1 VEVENL
7 MDEIRNAAL
16 IAARDCMA
24 IKQDEKVLVIT
35 DEPLRK
41 IGYALWEA
49 SKQVAAEAIIT
60 EIIPRRSNGEEPP
73 LPVAELMKIVD
84 VILIP
89 TSMSLSH
96 TDARREASD
105 KGVRIATLPGITE
118 ETMIRTLSA
127 DYYKIAERSRKVADI
142 LNDGSVV
149 RIRTDRGTDVALSID
164 GRVGFADTGLNHKP
178 GDFSNLPAGEGYIS
192 PVEGKSVGVIVFDG
206 SMAGVGKL
214 RDEIIK
220 VEVID
225 GFASQIDGGDGAKK
239 LLSIMKPLGKLA
251 FNLAE
256 LGIGTN
262 DKARITGSVLEDEK
276 AIGTVHMAFGDNKSM
291 GGFVQVASHL
301 DGVIMNPSVYVDD
314 ELILKEGR
322 FVIF

>member
-1 VEVENL
+1 
-7 MDEIRNAAL
+7 MDQLRTAAL

-24 IKQDEKVLVIT
+24 IKQDETVLVIT

-41 IGYALWEA
+41 IGYGLWEA
-49 SKQVAAEAIIT
+49 SKQLAAEAIIT

-73 LPVAELMKIVD
+73 TAVAELMKMVK
-84 VILIP
+84 VALMP

-96 TDARREASD
+96 TDARREASGE
-105 KGVRIATLPGITE
+105 GVRIATLPGITE

-142 LNDGSVV
+142 LNDGSIV
-149 RIRTDRGTDVALSID
+149 RMTTGGGTDIVLPID
-164 GRVGFADTGLNHKP
+164 GRVGFADTGLNHNP

-206 SMAGVGKL
+206 SMAGIGKL

-225 GFASQIDGGDGAKK
+225 GFASRIEGGDGAKK

-276 AIGTVHMAFGDNKSM
+276 AIGTVHIAFGDNKSM
-291 GGFVQVASHL
+291 GGSVKVASHL

-314 ELILKEGR
+314 ELILEEGR
-322 FVIF
+322 FVGL

>member
-1 VEVENL
+1 MER
-7 MDEIRNAAL
+7 IRTAAL

-24 IKQDEKVLVIT
+24 IKQDEEVLILT
-35 DEPLRK
+35 DGPLRK

-49 SKQVAAEAIIT
+49 SKQMGAEAIIT

-73 LPVAELMKIVD
+73 PAVAELMKLVD
-84 VILIP
+84 VVLIP

-96 TDARREASD
+96 TEARREASD

-127 DYYKIAERSRKVADI
+127 DYNKIAERSRKIAGI
-142 LNDGSVV
+142 LHDGSSV
-149 RIRTDRGTDVALSID
+149 RITTDRGTDITLSID
-164 GRVGFADTGLNHKP
+164 GRAGFADTGLNHNP

-192 PVEGKSVGVIVFDG
+192 PAEGKSVGVIVFDG

-214 RDEIIK
+214 RDEVIK

-225 GFASQIDGGDGAKK
+225 GFASRIDGADGARQ

-262 DKARITGSVLEDEK
+262 DKAQITGSVLEDEK
-276 AIGTVHMAFGDNKSM
+276 AMGTVHIAFGDNKSM
-291 GGFVQVASHL
+291 GGFVRVASHL
-301 DGVIMNPSVYVDD
+301 DGVIMNPSVSVDG
-314 ELILKEGR
+314 ELILEGGR
-322 FVIF
+322 FVGL

>member
-1 VEVENL
+1 
-7 MDEIRNAAL
+7 MDEMRIAAL

-24 IKQDEKVLVIT
+24 IKQDEKVLILT

-49 SKQVAAEAIIT
+49 SKQLGSEAIIT

-73 LPVAELMKIVD
+73 PAVAELMKIVD
-84 VILIP
+84 VALIP

-96 TDARREASD
+96 TDARREASG

-127 DYYKIAERSRKVADI
+127 DYYKIAERSRKIADI
-142 LNDGSVV
+142 LHDGSIV
-149 RIRTDRGTDVALSID
+149 RITTDRGTDVRLSIN
-164 GRVGFADTGLNHKP
+164 GRIGLADTGLNHKP

-206 SMAGVGKL
+206 SMAGVGIL

-220 VEVID
+220 VKVVD
-225 GFASQIDGGDGAKK
+225 GFASRIDGAEGAKK

-276 AIGTVHMAFGDNKSM
+276 AIGTVHIAFGDNKSM
-291 GGFVQVASHL
+291 GGSVRVASHL

-314 ELILKEGR
+314 ELILEGGR
-322 FVIF
+322 FLRL

>member
-1 VEVENL
+1 
-7 MDEIRNAAL
+7 MDDIRTAAL
-16 IAARDCMA
+16 IAVRDCMA

-35 DEPLRK
+35 DEPLRN

-49 SKQVAAEAIIT
+49 SKQMAAEAIIT

-73 LPVAELMKIVD
+73 HAVAELMKIVD
-84 VILIP
+84 AILIP

-96 TDARREASD
+96 TDARREASR

-118 ETMIRTLSA
+118 EVMIRTLSA
-127 DYYKIAERSRKVADI
+127 DYYEIAERSRKLADI
-142 LNDGSVV
+142 LSHGSLV
-149 RIRTDRGTDVALSID
+149 RIIAERGTDVELPIE
-164 GRVGFADTGLNHKP
+164 GRVGLADTGLNHNP

-192 PVEGKSVGVIVFDG
+192 PVEGKSSGVIVFDG
-206 SMAGVGKL
+206 SMAGVGIL

-220 VEVID
+220 VEVTD
-225 GFASQIDGGDGAKK
+225 GFASQIDGTDGAEK

-276 AIGTVHMAFGDNKSM
+276 VIGTVHIAFGDNRSM
-291 GGFVQVASHL
+291 GGSVKVASHL
-301 DGVIMNPSVYVDD
+301 DGVIMSPSVYVDD
-314 ELILKEGR
+314 ELILEEGR
-322 FVIF
+322 FIGL

>member
-1 VEVENL
+1 
-7 MDEIRNAAL
+7 MDEMRIAAL
-16 IAARDCMA
+16 IAARDCIA
-24 IKQDEKVLVIT
+24 IKQDEKVLILT

-49 SKQVAAEAIIT
+49 SRQLAAEAIIT

-73 LPVAELMKIVD
+73 PAVAELMKIVD
-84 VILIP
+84 VVLIP

-96 TDARREASD
+96 TDARREASG

-127 DYYKIAERSRKVADI
+127 DYYKIAERSRKIADI
-142 LNDGSVV
+142 LDNGSIV
-149 RIRTDRGTDVALSID
+149 RITTERGTDVALPID
-164 GRVGFADTGLNHKP
+164 GRVGLADTGLNHNS

-214 RDEIIK
+214 LDEIIK

-225 GFASQIDGGDGAKK
+225 GFASRIDGADGAKK
-239 LLSIMKPLGKLA
+239 LLSIMEPLGKLA

-276 AIGTVHMAFGDNKSM
+276 AIGTVHIAFGDNKSM
-291 GGFVQVASHL
+291 GGFVKVASHL

-314 ELILKEGR
+314 ELILEKGR
-322 FVIF
+322 FVRL

>member
-1 VEVENL
+1 
-7 MDEIRNAAL
+7 MDSIRTAAL

-24 IKQDEKVLVIT
+24 IRQDEKVLILT
-35 DEPLRK
+35 DGPLRK

-49 SKQVAAEAIIT
+49 SKQLTAEAIIA

-73 LPVAELMKIVD
+73 PAVAELMKLVD
-84 VILIP
+84 VVLIP

-118 ETMIRTLSA
+118 ESMIRTLSA
-127 DYYKIAERSRKVADI
+127 DYYKIAERSRKIAAI
-142 LNDGSVV
+142 LHDGSIV
-149 RIRTDRGTDVALSID
+149 RITTDRGTDIALSID
-164 GRVGFADTGLNHKP
+164 GRAGFADTGLNHNP

-214 RDEIIK
+214 RDEIIE

-225 GFASQIDGGDGAKK
+225 GFASRIDGAYGARK
-239 LLSIMKPLGKLA
+239 LLSVMKPLGKLA

-262 DKARITGSVLEDEK
+262 DKAQVTGSVLEDEK
-276 AIGTVHMAFGDNKSM
+276 AIGTVHIAFGDNKSM
-291 GGFVQVASHL
+291 GGFVRVASHL
-301 DGVIMNPSVYVDD
+301 DGVIMNPSVSVDG
-314 ELILKEGR
+314 ELILEEGR
-322 FVIF
+322 FVRF

>member
-1 VEVENL
+1 
-7 MDEIRNAAL
+7 MDRIRTAAL

-24 IKQDEKVLVIT
+24 IKQDEKVLILT
-35 DEPLRK
+35 DGPLRK

-49 SKQVAAEAIIT
+49 SKQLAADAIIT

-73 LPVAELMKIVD
+73 PAVAELMKLVD
-84 VILIP
+84 VVLIP

-105 KGVRIATLPGITE
+105 KGARIATLPGITE
-118 ETMIRTLSA
+118 DTMIRTLNA
-127 DYYKIAERSRKVADI
+127 DYYKIAESSRKIAGI
-142 LNDGSVV
+142 LHDGSMV
-149 RIRTDRGTDVALSID
+149 RITADRGTDIALSID
-164 GRVGFADTGLNHKP
+164 GRAGFADTGLNHNP

-225 GFASQIDGGDGAKK
+225 GFASRIEGADGAKQ
-239 LLSIMKPLGKLA
+239 LLSIMKPMGKLA

-262 DKARITGSVLEDEK
+262 DKAQITGSVLEDEK
-276 AIGTVHMAFGDNKSM
+276 VMGTVHIAFGDNKSM
-291 GGFVQVASHL
+291 GGFVKVASHL

-314 ELILKEGR
+314 ELILEKGR
-322 FVIF
+322 FVRL

>member
-1 VEVENL
+1 
-7 MDEIRNAAL
+7 MDQLRTAAL
-16 IAARDCMA
+16 IAAKDCMA
-24 IKQDEKVLVIT
+24 IKEHETVLVIT

-41 IGYALWEA
+41 IGYVLWEA
-49 SKQVAAEAIIT
+49 SKQLAAEAIIA
-60 EIIPRRSNGEEPP
+60 EIIPRQSNGEEPP
-73 LPVAELMKIVD
+73 TAVTELMKMVD
-84 VILIP
+84 VVLIP

-96 TDARREASD
+96 TDARREASG

-118 ETMIRTLSA
+118 ETMIRTLTA
-127 DYYKIAERSRKVADI
+127 DYFKIAERSRKVADI
-142 LNDGSVV
+142 LNDGSAV
-149 RIRTDRGTDVALSID
+149 RITTDRGTDIVLSIE
-164 GRVGFADTGLNHKP
+164 GRVGFADTGLNHNP
-178 GDFSNLPAGEGYIS
+178 GDFSNLPAGEGYIA
-192 PVEGKSVGVIVFDG
+192 PVEGKSVGLIVFDG
-206 SMAGVGKL
+206 SMAGIGKL

-220 VEVID
+220 AEVID
-225 GFASQIDGGDGAKK
+225 GFASNIYGGDGAKK

-291 GGFVQVASHL
+291 GGSVKVASHL

-314 ELILKEGR
+314 VLILEEGR
-322 FVIF
+322 FVTL